1 MPSRDKK
8 AVALKYE
15 PDSDAAPVVVAA
27 GYGEIASRIIDVG
40 EQRGIPVFRDDSTAS
55 LLCMLEVGRNVPVEL
70 YEVVAAI
77 YIELMTI
84 SQKIKGGTVPIETL
98 INLDERSQE
107 DDKPV

>member
-15 PDSDAAPVVVAA
+15 PGSDAAPVVVAA

-55 LLCMLEVGRNVPVEL
+55 LLCMLEVGRGVPVEL

-84 SQKIKGGTVPIETL
+84 SQKIKGNSIPIQALPTP
-98 INLDERSQE
+98 DERIE
-107 DDKPV
+107 DDQPV